1 MSTENEQL
9 SRPLEDV
16 SRQKLPASALR
27 SRLSQ
32 IERQIAALAA
42 QMAPLR
48 AEREMVSVDL
58 ATIVYPV
65 LTLPNEIFAE
75 IFIQYVDEHPNRSQ
89 MRLASVCRLWRAVAV
104 YMPPWFRL
112 RYSSHLADLLLCWLP
127 RAGRLPLDI
136 CLKLPTSP
144 SPESDQILRILGQY
158 SSQWKRLD
166 LASNGPFSFPA
177 DVRGPF
183 PHLTTVALWA
193 HPSLGATTIPALVN
207 APHLR
212 EVQLDAAELVYW
224 RTSFPW
230 TQLTN
235 LDLLF
240 HDVLEC
246 LEILTSL
253 LSGRIMLHRLHT
265 LKLGPD
271 GGNEL
276 LPYLNLPALD
286 DLRLSSVTWESVE
299 AVAALITPS
308 PTALLLSFYDPEEVE
323 CMHDFLSRV
332 PSVRSFHMLCPGITN
347 AHFRI
352 IFDFLSEDPILPALT
367 SFIIDEY
374 VTDIPLRPLIR
385 MLAVRRAPIAGDN
398 YAEVNMKEQ
407 DKDME
412 LALAGLG
419 DLRSQGLQMDVQS
432 TIKWLSGNITSQIL
446 LSVGIPLVLSIFGVI
461 SRNEIYPPTFKVA
474 RVLDPAP
481 RKGNDPDPE
490 LGASLIIGMHG
501 KYVNPTLDQ
510 SRTVRGRIEIR
521 LDSTPINQIKTGG
534 NEEVKVQ
541 LITWVE
547 LEKGPGI
554 LGKSSST
561 LQSVGTAIEKAS
573 GLTLYEKSGRR
584 GPLATESIL

>member
-9 SRPLEDV
+9 SRPSEDI
-16 SRQKLPASALR
+16 SHQKLPASALR

-65 LTLPNEIFAE
+65 LTLPNEIIAE
-75 IFIQYVDEHPNRSQ
+75 IFIQYVDEHPNRSP

-104 YMPPWFRL
+104 STCKLWTYFNSGHRFTCHPGSGFDTRP
-112 RYSSHLADLLLCWLP
+112 HLADLLLCWLP

-158 SSQWKRLD
+158 SSQWKSLD

-193 HPSLGATTIPALVN
+193 HPSSLGATTIPTLVN

-212 EVQLDAAELVYW
+212 EVQLDAIELVDW
-224 RTSFPW
+224 RTSVPW

-246 LEILTSL
+246 LEILTYTPNLEVLTFRTDHGPEDPIL
-253 LSGRIMLHRLHT
+253 LAPPMLHRLHT

-299 AVAALITPS
+299 AVAALITRSGCS
-308 PTALLLSFYDPEEVE
+308 PTTLLLSFYDPEEVE

-332 PSVRSFHMLCPGITN
+332 PSARSLHMLCPGITN

-352 IFDFLSEDPILPALT
+352 LFDSLSEDPILPALT
-367 SFIIDEY
+367 SLIIDEC
-374 VTDIPLRPLIR
+374 VTEIPLRPLLR
-385 MLAVRRAPIAGDN
+385 MLAARRAPIAGVSQLKSFRLIFHQEYQDN

-407 DKDME
+407 NKDVE
-412 LALAGLG
+412 LALAELG
-419 DLRSQGLQMDVQS
+419 DLRSQGLQVDVQS
-432 TIKWLSGNITSQIL
+432 TIKWLSGNITSQIIKEIGGAD
-446 LSVGIPLVLSIFGVI
+446 LS
-461 SRNEIYPPTFKVA
+461 
-474 RVLDPAP
+474 
-481 RKGNDPDPE
+481 
-490 LGASLIIGMHG
+490 
-501 KYVNPTLDQ
+501 
-510 SRTVRGRIEIR
+510 
-521 LDSTPINQIKTGG
+521 
-534 NEEVKVQ
+534 
-541 LITWVE
+541 
-547 LEKGPGI
+547 
-554 LGKSSST
+554 
-561 LQSVGTAIEKAS
+561 
-573 GLTLYEKSGRR
+573 
-584 GPLATESIL
+584 